1 MLKIVNRNCA
11 GIDVHKKVIVV
22 TIAKTN
28 EHDVTDYQTKS
39 FNTFTEDL
47 IKCRDWLVSN
57 DTFDVCMEST
67 GKYWIPVF
75 NVLEEKCK
83 CIITHPKYVRTIQGK
98 KTDKKDSIWIA
109 DMFKHGLVEPSFMP
123 PADIRQLRD
132 LVRYR
137 NKLVNTRSGEKNRF
151 QNSLTMSN
159 VQIANVVTDV
169 FGKTSQSI
177 LKLMLSNP
185 NLTLDDIT
193 PLLRKNLKSSPEEIL
208 KSINGNFD
216 EYQSSKMNIVLNHYN
231 SINECIEELEAQ
243 ILKLAL
249 KYSTEINLLLTIP
262 GIKEISAIF
271 IIAEIGTKMNTFIDD
286 KHLCSW
292 AGLTPRCN
300 ESAKKKKSVRI
311 TKAGIY
317 IKPLL
322 VQCALCAI
330 KDKTCPYIKARYESL
345 KRRRGHKKAII
356 AIARLLLTSI
366 YHILLTGEIFDYQRF
381 ENLMNKNFKSHKN
394 IQNTPEE
401 MISYLTNLGYNIT
414 LQNT

>member
-11 GIDVHKKVIVV
+11 GIDVHKKIIVV

-28 EHDVTDYQTKS
+28 EHDITDYQTKS

-57 DTFDVCMEST
+57 GTLDVCMEST

-137 NKLVNTRSGEKNRF
+137 NKLVNIRSGEKNRF

-185 NLTLDDIT
+185 SLTLDDIT

-216 EYQSSKMNIVLNHYN
+216 ESQSSKMNIVLKHYD
-231 SINECIEELEAQ
+231 SINECIDELEEQ

-249 KYSTEINLLLTIP
+249 KYSAEINLLLTVP

-271 IIAEIGTKMNTFIDD
+271 IIAEIGTNMNIFIDD

-330 KDKTCPYIKARYESL
+330 KDKSCPYIKARYESL

-366 YHILLTGEIFDYQRF
+366 YHILLTGEVFDYKRF
-381 ENLMNKNFKSHKN
+381 ENLMNKNSKSHKN